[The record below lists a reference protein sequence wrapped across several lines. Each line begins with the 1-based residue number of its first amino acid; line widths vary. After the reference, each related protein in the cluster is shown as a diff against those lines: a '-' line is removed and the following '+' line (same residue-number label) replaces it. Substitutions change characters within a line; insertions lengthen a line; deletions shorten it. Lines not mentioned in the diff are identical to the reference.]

1 MCRSNLA
8 SARQALIRLLAATS
22 VAAALSVVSA
32 GAAASTLTIS
42 GTPAPAVLA
51 GSSYSF
57 QPGVQGSSTV
67 SFSVENK
74 PAWATF
80 TTTTGRL
87 SGTPSSAAE
96 GTYSGIVITAS
107 DGTSTAS
114 LASFSIKVVPAKP
127 TISGTPTTAVIA
139 GSAYSFTPSASASSS
154 SGTVYFSIVNRPSW
168 ATFSETTG
176 TLAGTPTTAEAG
188 TFSGIVISA
197 YSYDK
202 SANLSSPNVSLAAFS
217 ITVQPGSDAAT
228 LHWTIPTENTNGTTL
243 TNLAGFRISY
253 GTAAD
258 ELSQTV
264 TVASPTSS
272 SYVLSD
278 LAAGTWYF
286 AVEAYNT
293 AGVFGP
299 ASNVESVAIQ

>member
-22 VAAALSVVSA
+22 IAVALSVVSA

-42 GTPAPAVLA
+42 GTPSPSVLA

-57 QPGVQGSSTV
+57 QPGVQGSSSV
-67 SFSVENK
+67 SFSVK
-74 PAWATF
+74 DMPAWATF
-80 TTTTGRL
+80 STATGRL
-87 SGTPSSAAE
+87 SGTPTSAAE

-127 TISGTPTTAVIA
+127 TISGTPTTSVIA
-139 GSAYSFTPSASASSS
+139 GSAYSFTPSASGSG
-154 SGTVYFSIVNRPSW
+154 GTVYFSIVNRPSW
-168 ATFSETTG
+168 ATFSDTTG

-197 YSYDK
+197 YNYDK

-228 LHWTIPTENTNGTTL
+228 LRWTIPTENTNGTTL

-258 ELSQTV
+258 ELSQSV
-264 TVASPTSS
+264 TIASPTSS

-293 AGVFGP
+293 AGIYGP
-299 ASNVESVAIQ
+299 ASNVESVTIE

>member
-8 SARQALIRLLAATS
+8 WAGQALMRVLAATS
-22 VAAALSVVSA
+22 VAAALSVVST

-42 GTPAPAVLA
+42 GTPSPSVLA

-67 SFSVENK
+67 SFSVQNK

-80 TTTTGRL
+80 TTSTGRL
-87 SGTPSSAAE
+87 SGTPAIAAE

-107 DGTSTAS
+107 DGSSTAS

-127 TISGTPTTAVIA
+127 TISGTPATAATA
-139 GSAYSFTPSASASSS
+139 GSAYSFTPSATAS

-188 TFSGIVISA
+188 TFSSIVISA

-217 ITVQPGSDAAT
+217 ITVRPASDTAT
-228 LHWTIPTENTNGTTL
+228 LQWTIPTENTNGTPL
-243 TNLAGFRISY
+243 TNLAGFRINY

-258 ELSQTV
+258 NLSQSV
-264 TVASPTSS
+264 TIANPEST
-272 SYVLSD
+272 SYVMSD
-278 LAAGTWYF
+278 LSAGTWYF

-293 AGVFGP
+293 AGTFSP
-299 ASNVESVAIQ
+299 SSNVGSISVP

>member
-8 SARQALIRLLAATS
+8 WAGQALMRVLAATS
-22 VAAALSVVSA
+22 VAAALSVVST

-42 GTPAPAVLA
+42 GTPSPSVLA

-57 QPGVQGSSTV
+57 QPGVQGSSSV
-67 SFSVENK
+67 SFSVHNM

-80 TTTTGRL
+80 STATGRL

-107 DGTSTAS
+107 AGTSTAS
-114 LASFSIKVVPAKP
+114 LASFSIKVVPGKP
-127 TISGTPTTAVIA
+127 TISGTPTTAVTA
-139 GSAYSFTPSASASSS
+139 GSAYSFTPHASAS

-176 TLAGTPTTAEAG
+176 TLAGTPTTGEAG
-188 TFSGIVISA
+188 TFSNIVISA

-217 ITVQPGSDAAT
+217 ITVQAGSDAAT

-243 TNLAGFRISY
+243 TNLAGFRINY

-258 ELSQTV
+258 ELSQSV
-264 TVASPTSS
+264 TVANPASS

-293 AGVFGP
+293 AGVYGP
-299 ASNVESVAIQ
+299 ASNVGSVTIQ